1 MVFAGARVPSG
12 AYALRIHVATDLR
25 VRFGRYAGGAPI
37 EVPAGVYVYV
47 GSARGAR
54 GSTALA
60 GRLLRH
66 ATRSGDRP
74 AHAIR
79 PVLLKALAEA
89 GLSPAVPP
97 RRKTLFWNIDYLLDD
112 LRAEISGALVI
123 RAARNLES
131 CLARALLEEPGV
143 APLAAR
149 LGAHDSRDAAHL
161 LRAPAQAGWW
171 RAVSARLRARLN
183 PRQVSDFF
191 QKSDT

>member
-12 AYALRIHVATDLR
+12 AYALRIDVAVDLR

-47 GSARGAR
+47 GSARGVR
-54 GSTALA
+54 GSTSLA

-66 ATRSGDRP
+66 VTRSGDRP

-79 PVLLKALAEA
+79 PVLLKALARA
-89 GLSPAVPP
+89 GLSPAAPP

-112 LRAEISGALVI
+112 PRAEIVGVLAI
-123 RAARNLES
+123 RSPQNLEA
-131 CLARALLEEPGV
+131 CLAGALLEQSGV
-143 APLAAR
+143 APLASR

-161 LRAPAQAGWW
+161 ARIPAQPGWW
-171 RAVSARLRARLN
+171 RALCAHLCACLS
-183 PRQVSDFF
+183 PRDR
-191 QKSDT
+191 